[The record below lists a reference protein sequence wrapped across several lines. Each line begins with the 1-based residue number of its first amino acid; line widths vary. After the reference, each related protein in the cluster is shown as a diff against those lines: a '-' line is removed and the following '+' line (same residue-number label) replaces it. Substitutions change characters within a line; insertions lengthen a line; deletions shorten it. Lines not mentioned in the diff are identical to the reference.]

1 MTQTEVMMQTEV
13 MAQTGQT
20 TATIEHV
27 TQNEEQVTSNEEQD
41 AASFLEMLVESVS
54 GTVSD
59 SLPDSET
66 GSNAQRNEQRNKDAL
81 FAQASDAYYAS
92 LRDKA
97 VRLQDDPEFNM
108 DDADT
113 RFSTALN
120 LRAVKQASCCIIG
133 AGGLGNWQW
142 RILLSMGFRQV
153 IIYDDDTVGIEN
165 VGPQAHSIF
174 DIGLPKVE
182 AVRRAA
188 LQYRGLSIVAR
199 QKRVMTH
206 ADIAD
211 DLGFVPDI
219 IIGCTDSAEFR
230 NSFIHKL
237 RESVMEH
244 IRNGT
249 GNTVRDKLPQLFI
262 DYRMSLG
269 DWNAYII
276 PARNMGLSERES
288 FGDASMFFSTYMDE
302 ACFQAEDAVREAC
315 TERAISYTGASV
327 ASFTG
332 ALLHWWFSGGRNGL
346 LEDGNLLYKE
356 FLRTGGNTKFTWKMS
371 YSSRDWESV
380 TPTRRELFLE
390 RKLAEERGRLN
401 AARDELEAARDELE
415 TTRCEREAARGRLD
429 LLKARLDAA
438 QRQIDRLSSTQI
450 TTEEPAVENLSSV
463 PEDVVSVPVQ
473 VTSQELVAGDKI
485 NLGVSNEDYTV
496 LAIGR
501 QLRLKDL
508 ATGEEFL
515 CRHFAHPVIRYTE
528 ESWAPV
534 EMTNTGGEA

>member
-346 LEDGNLLYKE
+346 LEDGNMLYKE

>member
-1 MTQTEVMMQTEV
+1 MTQTEVMT
-13 MAQTGQT
+13 QTGQT

-27 TQNEEQVTSNEEQD
+27 TQKEEQVTSNEEQD
-41 AASFLEMLVESVS
+41 AASFLEMLVESLS

-206 ADIAD
+206 AEIVRDI
-211 DLGFVPDI
+211 GFVPDI

-230 NSFIHKL
+230 NSFIHTL

-288 FGDASMFFSTYMDE
+288 FRDASMFFSTYMDE

-346 LEDGNLLYKE
+346 LEDGNMLYKE

-401 AARDELEAARDELE
+401 AARDELEASRDELE
-415 TTRCEREAARGRLD
+415 ITRCECEAARGELD

-438 QRQIDRLSSTQI
+438 QRQIDRLSSTQM
-450 TTEEPAVENLSSV
+450 TAEEPAVENLSSV
-463 PEDVVSVPVQ
+463 PEDTVSVPVQ
-473 VTSQELVAGDKI
+473 VTSQELVAGDRI
-485 NLGVSNEDYTV
+485 NLGVPNEDYTV

-534 EMTNTGGEA
+534 EMTNTRGEA

>member
-1 MTQTEVMMQTEV
+1 MTQTEVMT
-13 MAQTGQT
+13 QTGQT

-230 NSFIHKL
+230 NSFIHTL

-302 ACFQAEDAVREAC
+302 ACFQAEDAVQEAC

-346 LEDGNLLYKE
+346 LEDGNMLYKE

-415 TTRCEREAARGRLD
+415 ITRCECEAARGELD

-438 QRQIDRLSSTQI
+438 QRQIDRLSSTQM
-450 TTEEPAVENLSSV
+450 TAEEPAVENLSSV
-463 PEDVVSVPVQ
+463 PVDTVSVPVQ
-473 VTSQELVAGDKI
+473 VTSQELVAGDRI
-485 NLGVSNEDYTV
+485 NLGVPNEDYTV

-534 EMTNTGGEA
+534 EMTNTRGEA

>member
-1 MTQTEVMMQTEV
+1 MTQTEVMT
-13 MAQTGQT
+13 QTGQT

-27 TQNEEQVTSNEEQD
+27 IQNEEQVTSNEEQD

-59 SLPDSET
+59 SLPDS
-66 GSNAQRNEQRNKDAL
+66 GIASHGQRNKDAL
-81 FAQASDAYYAS
+81 FAQASDAYYAA

-249 GNTVRDKLPQLFI
+249 GNTLISFRP
-262 DYRMSLG
+262 R
-269 DWNAYII
+269 
-276 PARNMGLSERES
+276 LS
-288 FGDASMFFSTYMDE
+288 FFSGHATTRFGTAIAKPAVKGRSWYANFFSYPGKRDTQFHILTYTLEDLFRD
-302 ACFQAEDAVREAC
+302 ALRTAEV
-315 TERAISYTGASV
+315 
-327 ASFTG
+327 
-332 ALLHWWFSGGRNGL
+332 LSGGLRGVDAFPLPLAYQRTLKFCECPQHLHHQPAHGVGGPL
-346 LEDGNLLYKE
+346 LFWGKPHVFLVEYYADPPVCQGVHELLQVEEIPGQAVYAVDVE
-356 FLRTGGNTKFTWKMS
+356 RIPLTQVPQASIQTGP
-371 YSSRDWESV
+371 V
-380 TPTRRELFLE
+380 
-390 RKLAEERGRLN
+390 
-401 AARDELEAARDELE
+401 AAIAA
-415 TTRCEREAARGRLD
+415 
-429 LLKARLDAA
+429 K
-438 QRQIDRLSSTQI
+438 
-450 TTEEPAVENLSSV
+450 
-463 PEDVVSVPVQ
+463 
-473 VTSQELVAGDKI
+473 
-485 NLGVSNEDYTV
+485 
-496 LAIGR
+496 
-501 QLRLKDL
+501 
-508 ATGEEFL
+508 
-515 CRHFAHPVIRYTE
+515 VIFEYL
-528 ESWAPV
+528 V
-534 EMTNTGGEA
+534 EMYVGELPGRILVRRAHAYVSDVCAKCHAGYSCCRENTSWQRGGQDVLGAGGRKSPK

>member
-1 MTQTEVMMQTEV
+1 MQPESNSSEHTSPEHEVTTENS
-13 MAQTGQT
+13 TGS
-20 TATIEHV
+20 
-27 TQNEEQVTSNEEQD
+27 EEE
-41 AASFLEMLVESVS
+41 SFLAELLESLDDEP
-54 GTVSD
+54 GGERGNAKESD
-59 SLPDSET
+59 DFAKIS
-66 GSNAQRNEQRNKDAL
+66 KDYFEAV
-81 FAQASDAYYAS
+81 QKES
-92 LRDKA
+92 LRIA
-97 VRLQDDPEFNM
+97 NDPEFNAA
-108 DDADT
+108 DADI
-113 RFSTALN
+113 RFSTAMN
-120 LRAVKQASCCIIG
+120 LRAVRNSSCCIIG

-142 RILLSMGFRQV
+142 RILLSMGFRQLT
-153 IIYDDDTVGIEN
+153 IYDDDVVSIEN
-165 VGPQAHSIF
+165 VGSQAHSIL
-174 DIGLPKVE
+174 DIGMPKVE

-188 LQYRGLSIVAR
+188 LQYRGIGIVAR
-199 QKRVMTH
+199 NKRVMTLD
-206 ADIAD
+206 DIKS
-211 DLGFVPDI
+211 DLGYVPDI
-219 IIGCTDSAEFR
+219 IIGCTDSADFR
-230 NSFIHKL
+230 NSFINSLETETKG
-237 RESVMEH
+237 R
-244 IRNGT
+244 IYNGIT
-249 GNTVRDKLPQLFI
+249 GTATNVPQLWI
-262 DYRMSLG
+262 DYRMALG

-276 PARNMGLSERES
+276 PARAMVSVPTVRWHETISN
-288 FGDASMFFSTYMDE
+288 FFTKYKEE
-302 ACFQAEDAVREAC
+302 ACFSAEDAVQEAC

-346 LEDGNLLYKE
+346 LEDGNMLYKE

-415 TTRCEREAARGRLD
+415 ITRCECEAARGELD

-438 QRQIDRLSSTQI
+438 QRQIDRLSSTQM
-450 TTEEPAVENLSSV
+450 TAEEPAVENLSSV
-463 PEDVVSVPVQ
+463 PVDTESVPVQ
-473 VTSQELVAGDKI
+473 VTSQELVAGDRI
-485 NLGVSNEDYTV
+485 NLGVPNEDYTV

-534 EMTNTGGEA
+534 EMTNTRGEA

>member
-1 MTQTEVMMQTEV
+1 MTQTEVMT
-13 MAQTGQT
+13 QTGQT

-27 TQNEEQVTSNEEQD
+27 IQNEEQVTSNEEQD

-59 SLPDSET
+59 SLPDS
-66 GSNAQRNEQRNKDAL
+66 GIASHGQRNKDAL
-81 FAQASDAYYAS
+81 FAQASDAYYAA

-288 FGDASMFFSTYMDE
+288 FRDASTFFSTYMDE

-346 LEDGNLLYKE
+346 LEDWNMLYKE

-380 TPTRRELFLE
+380 TPARRELFLE

-415 TTRCEREAARGRLD
+415 TTRVVLEATRGELD

-438 QRQIDRLSSTQI
+438 QRQIDRLNSTQI

-463 PEDVVSVPVQ
+463 PEDTVSVPVQ
-473 VTSQELVAGDKI
+473 VTSQELVAGDRI
-485 NLGVSNEDYTV
+485 NLGVPNEDYTV

-515 CRHFAHPVIRYTE
+515 CRHFAHPIIRYTE
-528 ESWAPV
+528 ESWAPEERQAPE

>member
-81 FAQASDAYYAS
+81 FTQASDAYYAS

-346 LEDGNLLYKE
+346 LEDGNMLYKE

>member
-1 MTQTEVMMQTEV
+1 MTQTEVMT
-13 MAQTGQT
+13 QTGQA

-59 SLPDSET
+59 SLPDSGIDSHGQLDEEA
-66 GSNAQRNEQRNKDAL
+66 SFR
-81 FAQASDAYYAS
+81 QASDAYYAA

-288 FGDASMFFSTYMDE
+288 LGDASTFFSTYMDE

-346 LEDGNLLYKE
+346 LEDGNMLYKE

-390 RKLAEERGRLN
+390 RKLAEERGRMN
-401 AARDELEAARDELE
+401 AARDELEAARDEL
-415 TTRCEREAARGRLD
+415 D
-429 LLKARLDAA
+429 VLKARLDSA
-438 QRQIDRLSSTQI
+438 QRQIDRLNSTQM
-450 TTEEPAVENLSSV
+450 TAEEPAVENLSSV

-473 VTSQELVAGDKI
+473 VTSQELVAGDRI
-485 NLGVSNEDYTV
+485 NLGVPNEDYMV

>member
-81 FAQASDAYYAS
+81 FTQASDAYYAS

-288 FGDASMFFSTYMDE
+288 FGDASMFFSTYINE

-346 LEDGNLLYKE
+346 LEDGNMLYKE

-415 TTRCEREAARGRLD
+415 TTRCEREAARGELD

-473 VTSQELVAGDKI
+473 VTSQELVAGDRI
-485 NLGVSNEDYTV
+485 NLGVPNEDYTV

-515 CRHFAHPVIRYTE
+515 CRYFAHPVIRYTE